1 MEEQD
6 WIFEE
11 VIDSLCQL
19 DKHKEPIVIII
30 TEYEEEEDCD

>member
-6 WIFEE
+6 WILEE
-11 VIDSLCQL
+11 IIDSLCHN
-19 DKHKEPIVIII
+19 KRIVPIQIII